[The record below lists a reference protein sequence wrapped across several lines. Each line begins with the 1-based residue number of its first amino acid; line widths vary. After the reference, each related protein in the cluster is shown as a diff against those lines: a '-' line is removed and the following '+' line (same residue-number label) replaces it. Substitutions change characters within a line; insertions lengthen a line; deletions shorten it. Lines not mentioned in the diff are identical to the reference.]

1 MHGKYCRWEQPGNK
15 ATCKA
20 YKAHAVE
27 NSPSGEWPLAPMACI
42 TYEFCGEHLLAIA
55 VVPQVAFMLSP
66 REPKE
71 EARGDC
77 RLGWRFLL
85 LDTQAGSC

>member
-1 MHGKYCRWEQPGNK
+1 MANTEGGNTPGNK
-15 ATCKA
+15 ATYKA

-27 NSPSGEWPLAPMACI
+27 SSPSGEWPLAPMACI
-42 TYEFCGEHLLAIA
+42 TYVFCGEHLLAIA
-55 VVPQVAFMLSP
+55 VVPRVATLSP
-66 REPKE
+66 RELKE